1 MRKRE
6 LLCAL
11 LFCNALISQNLLDT
25 STWTIGSGSVT
36 GFSQHGRTAENSR
49 AYGKDRLGNNVIL
62 WKATPDATSGAD
74 GGWNSAY
81 YSVDSNK
88 PYRFSVWIK
97 KTTSTSGTTYFG
109 FDESSDKIRGLNG
122 TSHDNP
128 YFWSGDL
135 PRLGRWYL
143 LVGFVHESS
152 YTSRASQG
160 AIYDGVTGKIVK
172 SIMDYKME
180 SSAVTLR
187 HRSHLSYDTNASNQ
201 QYFYAPRME
210 LLSGSEPT
218 IQDLLGV
225 HPGSKVTFTY
235 DVAGNQTH
243 VLYCSDQSCTTSS
256 KSAGKQKEVLKE
268 APLEMIGNVEIYP
281 NPTKGAFVLRW
292 ENEAEDFV
300 SRVTLTHIANGNQIN
315 LSFKANLKSIEVDM
329 TSFMEGVYIV
339 ELHLK
344 NGKRLAKKIVKI

>member
-180 SSAVTLR
+180 SSAVSLR

-225 HPGSKVTFTY
+225 SSRFQSYIYIRCGRKP
-235 DVAGNQTH
+235 N
-243 VLYCSDQSCTTSS
+243 SCT
-256 KSAGKQKEVLKE
+256 VLFRSIVYHFFQICRK
-268 APLEMIGNVEIYP
+268 
-281 NPTKGAFVLRW
+281 TKGGAQGSASRNDRECGNLPKPNQRSVCATMGKRSRRFCKQGYPDSYSEW
-292 ENEAEDFV
+292 E
-300 SRVTLTHIANGNQIN
+300 T
-315 LSFKANLKSIEVDM
+315 KSICLLRR
-329 TSFMEGVYIV
+329 I
-339 ELHLK
+339 
-344 NGKRLAKKIVKI
+344 